1 MSLRAKLMWAFV
13 LVALVALIPAA
24 LIVNAGVTREM
35 GGGPMMRRG
44 QGSMMGPGMMRQ
56 NPGESPVAPW
66 SAAEERRLAMESVR
80 AWSVWAAAA
89 AFALAGGA
97 GWWISWRITR
107 SLSHLRTAAGQ
118 LDLRDLSRRV
128 PVEGTDEIAD
138 VARSFN
144 VMCDRLEV
152 EEKARRQLLADVAHE
167 LRHPL
172 AVMKGRLDLMQDGK
186 VEVDQEALLPLQDEV
201 IRLTRLVGDLRDLSL
216 AEVGGLSLHLAS
228 VDVNA
233 LLETLLTNMEP
244 VAAAKEVALT
254 AGVEPGLPAI
264 QADPDRIR
272 QVLVNLLANALQ
284 YTPQGGQV
292 QVTAVPLGGQVVI
305 CVRDTGPGIP
315 PEELPRIFDRFYR
328 ADKSRSRGTGGSGL
342 GLAIVRSIVE
352 LHKGSIRVESKT
364 GEGACF
370 TVTLPAA

>member
-1 MSLRAKLMWAFV
+1 
-13 LVALVALIPAA
+13 
-24 LIVNAGVTREM
+24 
-35 GGGPMMRRG
+35 
-44 QGSMMGPGMMRQ
+44 
-56 NPGESPVAPW
+56 
-66 SAAEERRLAMESVR
+66 
-80 AWSVWAAAA
+80 
-89 AFALAGGA
+89 
-97 GWWISWRITR
+97 
-107 SLSHLRTAAGQ
+107 
-118 LDLRDLSRRV
+118 
-128 PVEGTDEIAD
+128 
-138 VARSFN
+138 
-144 VMCDRLEV
+144 
-152 EEKARRQLLADVAHE
+152 
-167 LRHPL
+167 
-172 AVMKGRLDLMQDGK
+172 
-186 VEVDQEALLPLQDEV
+186 
-201 IRLTRLVGDLRDLSL
+201 
-216 AEVGGLSLHLAS
+216 
-228 VDVNA
+228 
-233 LLETLLTNMEP
+233 MEP